1 MLKRESQFFSF
12 SDLISADWSRLLTSI
27 SFHIFQP
34 AANCKTK
41 LNNIDEPRSLV
52 AQERPNCKT
61 QVTFVQA
68 GSNLGLNQGSSPL
81 LSFANKLP
89 TLSSSKTIQATPMI
103 GLNNSSSSFSDLSE
117 RTKPHA
123 RPGMR
128 ELCRPRELLVGCRT
142 CPRHDHS
149 GPRWAQFWTFDF
161 FNWFHS
167 DFLVLSRDLHE
178 HDLVK

>member
-1 MLKRESQFFSF
+1 MRFNRKTSYPSFLPITETNQVLKRESQFFSF

-34 AANCKTK
+34 PANCKLFTK

-52 AQERPNCKT
+52 AQERPNCKR

-68 GSNLGLNQGSSPL
+68 GSNSGLSQGSSPL

-89 TLSSSKTIQATPMI
+89 ALSSIKTILATPMI
-103 GLNNSSSSFSDLSE
+103 GLNNSSSSFPDLSE

-128 ELCRPRELLVGCRT
+128 ELCRPRELLVGRRT
-142 CPRHDHS
+142 CPRHDHP
-149 GPRWAQFWTFDF
+149 GPR
-161 FNWFHS
+161 
-167 DFLVLSRDLHE
+167 
-178 HDLVK
+178 